1 MQEWVV
7 GLSESRR
14 TLYVGDRKL
23 ITGCTSFAVHNEFL
37 VFTTDTHTCRFLP
50 LDSDPSG
57 TTFTVHIIICV
68 LVHVYLP
75 VVQITPSVTAKYMQ
89 PLPAYYRGASC
100 AQYVAFSFESM
111 ADKNTNVCNVVN
123 KVGEVYS

>member
-1 MQEWVV
+1 MKEWVV

-57 TTFTVHIIICV
+57 TPYMYR
-68 LVHVYLP
+68 LEMYN
-75 VVQITPSVTAKYMQ
+75 SVK
-89 PLPAYYRGASC
+89 YYR
-100 AQYVAFSFESM
+100 
-111 ADKNTNVCNVVN
+111 
-123 KVGEVYS
+123 YSSSYNM

>member
-57 TTFTVHIIICV
+57 TPCTVYII
-68 LVHVYLP
+68 
-75 VVQITPSVTAKYMQ
+75 TKMSVCLYMCIYQ
-89 PLPAYYRGASC
+89 
-100 AQYVAFSFESM
+100 
-111 ADKNTNVCNVVN
+111 
-123 KVGEVYS
+123 